1 MGNDVYKPK
10 VKTAKLTRKKKNGQ
24 FCNPPTYGEIGGM
37 TGAGKLMRGDKSI
50 MGVEKSPSGK
60 RGPI

>member
-1 MGNDVYKPK
+1 MGSDVYKPK

-24 FCNPPTYGEIGGM
+24 FVNPPSYGEVGGM
-37 TGAGKLMRGDKSI
+37 SGPGKLMRGDRNI
-50 MGVEKSPSGK
+50 MNVGKSPSGK